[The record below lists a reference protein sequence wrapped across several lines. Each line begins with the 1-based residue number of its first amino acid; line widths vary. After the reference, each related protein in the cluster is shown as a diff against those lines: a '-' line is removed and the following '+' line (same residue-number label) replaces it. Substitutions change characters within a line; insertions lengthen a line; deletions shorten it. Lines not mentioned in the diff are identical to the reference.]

1 MKKTLL
7 SIGSC
12 LGILCLTVPA
22 MASEVNSTDNNGFQ
36 STVSES
42 TDTFSTASTSATSLE
57 HFEIDSSSSDMFVTE
72 KDSEIAQNFGG
83 GSALNNW
90 YAGGS
95 LGIFFPSDSLIKTG
109 FGGSGY
115 VGYQFTPNVG
125 GEIGLLYAGSDLS
138 GRSGDANILS
148 VIASGRYT
156 APFTPNSN
164 WNYFGTAGVG
174 LTRSSVTAPAVGG
187 NGNNNLQE
195 PVVLTTTVNGN
206 NNEEPAINSR
216 DTSFSFELK
225 GGVGYEF
232 TQNTSVF
239 GQVRYL
245 NISGGNSNYFS
256 TELGVNYKF

>member
-1 MKKTLL
+1 
-7 SIGSC
+7 
-12 LGILCLTVPA
+12 

-95 LGIFFPSDSLIKTG
+95 LGIFFPSDSLRKTG

-125 GEIGLLYAGSDLS
+125 GEIGVLYAGSDLS
-138 GRSGDANILS
+138 GRPGDANIFS

-156 APFTPNSN
+156 APFTPTSN

-174 LTRSSVTAPAVGG
+174 LTRSSVTAPAVGNNGDPQPNG
-187 NGNNNLQE
+187 NGGISTLS
-195 PVVLTTTVNGN
+195 VNGN
-206 NNEEPAINSR
+206 NEREAINSR

-225 GGVGYEF
+225 GGVGYDF

-245 NISGGNSNYFS
+245 NIAGGNSNYFS
-256 TELGVNYKF
+256 TELGVNYRF